1 MSLSRRD
8 FLQTSAATA
17 AGLGALA
24 GPLASPL
31 AASAVPA
38 ADTAQDAG
46 REYYELRTYH
56 LRRGPKERLMAD
68 YCRDALVPALRR
80 YGTGP
85 VGVFNVAIGPDSPT
99 LYVLIPHPTLASFAA
114 LPDRLAADAE
124 YRKAGAPVLDAPAA
138 EPPYDRIESSLMV
151 AFAGMPRLALP
162 PQLAAGRGRLLELRR
177 YESHSEQASRTKI
190 GVFNDAEI
198 AIFRR
203 AGMHPVFFG
212 QTLIGPRQPNLT
224 YLLAYDD
231 MAAHD
236 AQWSAFGRD
245 PEWRAI
251 AAKPEFS
258 DAAIVSSISNVYLRP
273 TNYSQI

>member
-1 MSLSRRD
+1 MPAPD
-8 FLQTSAATA
+8 GAPDAA
-17 AGLGALA
+17 
-24 GPLASPL
+24 
-31 AASAVPA
+31 AASDDATDDA
-38 ADTAQDAG
+38 TDDASQDGA

-56 LRRGPKERLMAD
+56 LRRGPHERQMAD

-80 YGTGP
+80 HGTGP
-85 VGVFNVAIGPDSPT
+85 VGVFTVAIGPDAPT
-99 LYVLIPHPTLASFAA
+99 LYVLIPHPSIASVAA
-114 LPDRLAADAE
+114 LPERLAADAE
-124 YRKAGAPVLDAPAA
+124 YAKAGAAVLDAPAGD
-138 EPPYDRIESSLMV
+138 PPYDRIESSLMV

-162 PQLAAGRGRLLELRR
+162 PQLAAGKGRLFELRR
-177 YESHSEQASRTKI
+177 YESHSERASRTKI

-203 AGMHPVFFG
+203 AGMQPVFFG
-212 QTLIGPRQPNLT
+212 QTLVGARQPNLT
-224 YLLAYDD
+224 YMLVYDD

-258 DAAIVSSISNVYLRP
+258 DPAIVSSISNVYLRP
-273 TNYSQI
+273 TAYSQI

>member
-1 MSLSRRD
+1 MSPSRRD
-8 FLQTSAATA
+8 FLHAGAA

-24 GPLASPL
+24 GAP
-31 AASAVPA
+31 PA
-38 ADTAQDAG
+38 LDAQEPG
-46 REYYELRTYH
+46 RDLYELRSYH
-56 LRRGPKERLMAD
+56 LRRGPRERLMAD
-68 YCRDALVPALRR
+68 YVRDALIPALRR
-80 YGTGP
+80 HGTGP
-85 VGVFNVAIGPDSPT
+85 VGAFNVAIGPDAPT
-99 LYVLIPHPTLASFAA
+99 LHLLIPHPSLASVVA

-124 YRKAGAPVLDAPAA
+124 YKKAGAPVLDAPAT
-138 EPPYDRIESSLMV
+138 EPPYDRVESSLLL
-151 AFAGMPRLALP
+151 AFTSMPRLSLP
-162 PQLAAGRGRLLELRR
+162 PQLAAGRGRLFELRR
-177 YESHSEQASRTKI
+177 YESHSEAASRTKI

-212 QTLIGPRQPNLT
+212 QTIVGSRMPNLT

-231 MAAHD
+231 MAARD

-258 DAAIVSSISNVYLRP
+258 DPAIVSSISSMFLRP
-273 TNYSQI
+273 AGYSQI